1 MTPWEDQIFFD
12 PEKVRFDLSLQDA
25 FALTRVRSLG
35 EFLSLKE
42 SLPHL
47 RGQSYFFVN
56 ILGSHARLILTI
68 ITAQEQE
75 TIATYELDPYPLG
88 IAPGAGELIS
98 AGSGSGNFP
107 LPPHLEG
114 KIKRA
119 IFIHGC
125 NPVRMRQKHKK

>member
-1 MTPWEDQIFFD
+1 MTSSEDRIFFD
-12 PEKVRFDLSLQDA
+12 PEKVRFDLSLKDA
-25 FALTRVRSLG
+25 FALTSVRSLG

-56 ILGSHARLILTI
+56 ILGSHSRLILTI
-68 ITAQEQE
+68 ITAEEQE
-75 TIATYELDPYPLG
+75 TIATYELDPCPLG
-88 IAPGAGELIS
+88 IAPGELIS

-107 LPPHLEG
+107 LPPHLVG

-119 IFIHGC
+119 IYIHGC
-125 NPVRMRQKHKK
+125 NPVRMSQKN

>member
-68 ITAQEQE
+68 ITAQELE
-75 TIATYELDPYPLG
+75 TTATYELDPCPLG
-88 IAPGAGELIS
+88 IAPGELIS

-119 IFIHGC
+119 IYIHGC
-125 NPVRMRQKHKK
+125 NPVRMSQKN